1 MECKPERTEVGT
13 KRRDHASLC
22 FSFLNLPNHAGNI
35 AMTSSPFEEFE
46 EQE

>member
-1 MECKPERTEVGT
+1 MLAFG
-13 KRRDHASLC
+13 
-22 FSFLNLPNHAGNI
+22 FLFLDLPNHAGNI